1 MNINSDFELVSL
13 ITKFANS
20 IIVNSRETLVEV
32 IGVEE
37 ALDMILRNHDQIG
50 LLKIDIEGLELEVID
65 AIPEFQKLKIAKIQ
79 YEIYP
84 EGVITI

>member
-1 MNINSDFELVSL
+1 MV
-13 ITKFANS
+13 
-20 IIVNSRETLVEV
+20 
-32 IGVEE
+32 
-37 ALDMILRNHDQIG
+37 LRNHDQIG